1 MQTFSKKYRVY
12 GAVVQRVSIEVEADH
27 KEGALEYAGEI
38 ELSEWSLIKN
48 DARFVDVHSIQS
60 LSEEFIIE

>member
-12 GAVVQRVSIEVEADH
+12 GAVVQRLSIEVEADH
-27 KEGALEYAGEI
+27 KEGAAEFAREQ
-38 ELSEWSLIKN
+38 EFSDWTLIK
-48 DARFVDVHSIQS
+48 DDSRWVDVHSIQS